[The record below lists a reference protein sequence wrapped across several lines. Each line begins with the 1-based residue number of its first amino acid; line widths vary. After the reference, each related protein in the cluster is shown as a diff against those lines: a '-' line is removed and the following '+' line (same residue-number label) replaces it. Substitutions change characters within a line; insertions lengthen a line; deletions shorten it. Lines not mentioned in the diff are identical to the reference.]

1 MEVTIAGADTH
12 PPPHNSF
19 TLGRLLFHNLSQ
31 RAELGDC
38 SPPPA
43 SLLAPLP
50 LVLGFTLPPSM
61 GEEWGYVWAV
71 SFPQSTGGLPWSVWG
86 WGSIGGGDKA

>member
-12 PPPHNSF
+12 PPTHNSL

-31 RAELGDC
+31 RAELGDF

-50 LVLGFTLPPSM
+50 LVLSFTLPPSM

-71 SFPQSTGGLPWSVWG
+71 SFPQSMEGLPLECVGMG
-86 WGSIGGGDKA
+86 WHQRRR

>member
-1 MEVTIAGADTH
+1 MRIPT
-12 PPPHNSF
+12 PPHNSF